1 MNNEEYEV
9 AGYIFENE
17 KQADRARRELSGI
30 EHINEQLKNKKPS
43 EMIEIYNSVIDKKIF
58 RTPIGYEYLKG
69 VQKKLKSIPS
79 VKKDDVKP
87 IMVISN
93 TTNENKKPQ
102 NDDGFTKKALI
113 FINVV
118 LVAVIIIMFII
129 SASGKTKFNEK
140 KYIEQ
145 IENRYS
151 SWEKELKERES
162 ILNKKENR

>member
-69 VQKKLKSIPS
+69 VQRKLKSIPS
-79 VKKDDVKP
+79 VKKEDVKP
-87 IMVISN
+87 ITVISN
-93 TTNENKKPQ
+93 TANENKKTQ

-151 SWEKELKERES
+151 SWEKELNERES
-162 ILNKKENR
+162 ILNKKENQ

>member
-69 VQKKLKSIPS
+69 VQRKLKSIPS
-79 VKKDDVKP
+79 VKKEDVKP

-93 TTNENKKPQ
+93 TANKNKNTQ

-113 FINVV
+113 FINIV

-129 SASGKTKFNEK
+129 SANGKTKFNEK
-140 KYIEQ
+140 KYIDQ

-151 SWEKELKERES
+151 SWEKELNERES
-162 ILNKKENR
+162 ILNKKENQ

>member
-1 MNNEEYEV
+1 MNDEEYEV
-9 AGYIFENE
+9 AGYIFENI
-17 KQADRARRELSGI
+17 KQADRAKRELSGI

-43 EMIEIYNSVIDKKIF
+43 EMAEIYNSVIDKKIF
-58 RTPIGYEYLKG
+58 RTPVGYEYLKG
-69 VQKKLKSIPS
+69 VQRKLKSVPS
-79 VKKDDVKP
+79 VRKEDIKP
-87 IMVISN
+87 IPVVSN
-93 TTNENKKPQ
+93 TANDNKNIQ

-113 FINVV
+113 FVNVV

-129 SASGKTKFNEK
+129 SASGKTKFNEE

-162 ILNKKENR
+162 ILDKKENQ